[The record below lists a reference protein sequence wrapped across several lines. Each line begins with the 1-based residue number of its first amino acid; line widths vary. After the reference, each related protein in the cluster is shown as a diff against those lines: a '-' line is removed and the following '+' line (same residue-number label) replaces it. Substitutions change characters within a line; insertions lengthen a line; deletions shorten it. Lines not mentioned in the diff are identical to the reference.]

1 MVSLVPL
8 LSRLM
13 SSKVALSVVTE
24 TDKILS
30 QIELDRLFPQSLK
43 QSFIQ

>member
-1 MVSLVPL
+1 
-8 LSRLM
+8 M
-13 SSKVALSVVTE
+13 SSKGVALSAVTE

>member
-1 MVSLVPL
+1 
-8 LSRLM
+8 M
-13 SSKVALSVVTE
+13 SSKGVALSVVTE